1 MHTKTGVGIVINIR
15 YDTPNIE
22 MDIISKSLGY
32 IGIVEEF

>member
-1 MHTKTGVGIVINIR
+1 MHAKTRVGIVINIR

-22 MDIISKSLGY
+22 MDIISKMGY